1 MKASIRDDAAL
12 AAFVG
17 ARYPFYHA
25 RWARAEVSGG
35 MSWNWAACLLG
46 PFWMAYRRMYWQV
59 GVYALIVCAEPVVHA
74 LLRLDMPLI
83 LSRPMLVVLALL
95 LGMYGNELY
104 RWHAEGTVRR
114 LREYHWSPER
124 VNDSL
129 ARCGRTSWP
138 GVFAMAL
145 LLAVMAV
152 SLLPLARLVAHSVGL
167 AAG

>member
-1 MKASIRDDAAL
+1 MTASIRDDAAL

-17 ARYPFYHA
+17 PRYAYYSGH
-25 RWARAEVSGG
+25 WSQAETRGG

-59 GVYALIVCAEPVVHA
+59 GVYALIVGTEPVLHA
-74 LLRLDMPLI
+74 LFGLKLPMAGRPL
-83 LSRPMLVVLALL
+83 LYAMALL

-104 RWHAEGTVRR
+104 RWHAEATIRR
-114 LREYHWSPER
+114 LRQYHYSPEL

-138 GVFAMAL
+138 GVFAMGLL
-145 LLAVMAV
+145 LLAMVV
-152 SLLPLARLVAHSVGL
+152 SLRPLAGLLAH
-167 AAG
+167 AGG

>member
-1 MKASIRDDAAL
+1 MTASIRDDAAM

-17 ARYPFYHA
+17 PRYAYYSG
-25 RWARAEVSGG
+25 RWSLAETRGG

-59 GVYALIVCAEPVVHA
+59 GVYALIVGTEPVLQA
-74 LLRLDMPLI
+74 LFGLKLPMAGRPL
-83 LSRPMLVVLALL
+83 LYAMALL

-104 RWHAEGTVRR
+104 RWHAEATIRR
-114 LREYHWSPER
+114 LRQYHYSPEL

-138 GVFAMAL
+138 GVFAMGLL
-145 LLAVMAV
+145 LLALVV
-152 SLLPLARLVAHSVGL
+152 SLHPLAGLLAHAGGL
-167 AAG
+167 AGG